1 MSYKAEFRD
10 HWQPLLA
17 ASIGMALGLA
27 LNHYVMSL
35 FAPAMIE
42 EFGWSRAQYALVGAT
57 PFVSM
62 FLIPLGGRL
71 TDRVGPRVA
80 AAIGFTALPLGY
92 LALSF
97 MQGSFL
103 LFLAIILVKS
113 VLGTLTTTMV
123 FARVIVERYNRARGF
138 ALSIVM
144 SSAPLMGAIAVPFV
158 ADIIDDQGW
167 RAAFRALAAISVV
180 GGLICFALMGGKKAA
195 ASDGSAE

>member
-113 VLGTLTTTMV
+113 VLGTLTTTRG
-123 FARVIVERYNRARGF
+123 RVR
-138 ALSIVM
+138 
-144 SSAPLMGAIAVPFV
+144 
-158 ADIIDDQGW
+158 
-167 RAAFRALAAISVV
+167 
-180 GGLICFALMGGKKAA
+180 
-195 ASDGSAE
+195 